1 MASWKWKSQVS
12 GGSRFTAHCTDLTVT
27 QCTHFS
33 CYICIGTAIFAILT
47 FYNCDLIS
55 QGFLFWYPRESG
67 SSQVGDSWSC
77 QDLTQLPPTIYSIK
91 HIWYA
96 QCSQKGDWLSDSAVG
111 LGTRFGTQCTDPTG
125 FQSHQSWVTV
135 GVSVVCA
142 GVRLFLLCDMN
153 HFWHLGRSLEK
164 LVGQLCH
171 SQGIQDLLGTYIYDW
186 WLHFGHKVKYFSC
199 YDWSLVSCAGRSVS
213 CNVVLPIA

>member
-1 MASWKWKSQVS
+1 MDLDLQHTAQTWLWPSALTLVAISVLGLPFLPFWLFTIVTWFHQASYFGIQENQVAV
-12 GGSRFTAHCTDLTVT
+12 RLVTAEAAKTWL
-27 QCTHFS
+27 
-33 CYICIGTAIFAILT
+33 
-47 FYNCDLIS
+47 NCDTTEI
-55 QGFLFWYPRESG
+55 WYPMHRPN
-67 SSQVGDSWSC
+67 C
-77 QDLTQLPPTIYSIK
+77 N
-91 HIWYA
+91 
-96 QCSQKGDWLSDSAVG
+96 
-111 LGTRFGTQCTDPTG
+111 PTG

-142 GVRLFLLCDMN
+142 GVRLSLLCDMN

-199 YDWSLVSCAGRSVS
+199 YDWSLVSCAGRSVR